1 MASGEPEG
9 KRFAQVTFRVRCE
22 KVGHGESVFLSPVG
36 NNTGSRVS
44 AIDNCN
50 CIMPLQLRK
59 FSPLFARCDV
69 RCTSCVKC
77 IS

>member
-44 AIDNCN
+44 ANNCN
-50 CIMPLQLRK
+50 CDNIVI
-59 FSPLFARCDV
+59 FARCDV
-69 RCTSCVKC
+69 R
-77 IS
+77 

>member
-44 AIDNCN
+44 AK
-50 CIMPLQLRK
+50 LQ
-59 FSPLFARCDV
+59 FQP
-69 RCTSCVKC
+69 
-77 IS
+77 